1 MPIQLKHMNNR
12 DTSLKVSFENTKE
25 GERARLTSM
34 KRGHLGCVFKIR
46 QELDCGSLDA
56 VGSMGAKAPG

>member
-1 MPIQLKHMNNR
+1 MPIQLKHMNKH
-12 DTSLKVSFENTKE
+12 DTSLTISFENTKE
-25 GERARLTSM
+25 GETALLTVM
-34 KRGHLGCVFKIR
+34 KRGHLGCVFEVR